1 MRLFRKLPHITII
14 LATLCLVLFILDR
27 FNGNMRF
34 LMNDLTKVIVA
45 LLSIFAIATSLL
57 CIGGYLRAD
66 EAAARRAAA
75 KKQSNRSH
83 SEG

>member
-14 LATLCLVLFILDR
+14 LATLCLVLFVLDR

-34 LMNDLTKVIVA
+34 LMNDLSKVLVA
-45 LLSIFAIATSLL
+45 LLSVFAIATSLL

-66 EAAARRAAA
+66 EAAARRAEAP
-75 KKQSNRSH
+75 KNQN
-83 SEG
+83 